1 MTPVSDDILL
11 EIGPVTKSFGAN
23 PILRDVHLTVRRGE
37 FMTMLGPS
45 GCGKTTTLRIIA
57 GFESPDTGRVRL
69 NGEDVTDQPPYERDV
84 HTVFQHYALFPHL
97 DVGGNIAFGM
107 KMDKVPEAEI
117 RKRIPEAL
125 AMVKLEGF
133 ENRRVSS
140 LSGGQMQRVA
150 LARAIAGRPAIL
162 LLDEPLGALD
172 LKLRKDM
179 QLELKR
185 LQKKLGF
192 AFVYVTHDQEE
203 AMTMSDRIAVMSH
216 GSVVQIGTPQEI
228 YERPATLF
236 VADFIG
242 LSNILTGEVLDRV
255 GSVRLAGGT
264 VVRVPAGAA
273 ARVGSKVAVV
283 VRPDHMSLS
292 PSPPGGDANAIRGR
306 ITKLSFLGTHLQI
319 SVAIEAHVE
328 IVVSRPLAPEEQ
340 GDPLPERGDQVLV
353 TWAVARSFCFPDTER
368 LQSEAGTPAA

>member
-203 AMTMSDRIAVMSH
+203 AMTMSDRIAVFNQ
-216 GSVVQIGTPQEI
+216 GRIEQIGTPGEI
-228 YERPATLF
+228 YEMPKTSF

-242 LSNILTGEVLDRV
+242 GANIFSAKVLPGAAGRAHLMLEGEIELDVPLDPGESLPKVGDWVKVGIRPERVKVFYKDELPFGALRLDAVLMDSVFLGDACQIYLDFLKKSPDKFLTA
-255 GSVRLAGGT
+255 LAGGDRYS
-264 VVRVPAGAA
+264 VHDDLGVPVIAA
-273 ARVGSKVAVV
+273 V
-283 VRPDHMSLS
+283 
-292 PSPPGGDANAIRGR
+292 
-306 ITKLSFLGTHLQI
+306 Q
-319 SVAIEAHVE
+319 
-328 IVVSRPLAPEEQ
+328 PE
-340 GDPLPERGDQVLV
+340 DVYILERD
-353 TWAVARSFCFPDTER
+353 ER
-368 LQSEAGTPAA
+368 A